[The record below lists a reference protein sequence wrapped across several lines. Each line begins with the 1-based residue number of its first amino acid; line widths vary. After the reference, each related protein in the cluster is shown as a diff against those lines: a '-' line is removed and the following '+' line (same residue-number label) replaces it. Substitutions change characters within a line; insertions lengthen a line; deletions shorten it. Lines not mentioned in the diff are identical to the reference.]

1 MGNAFNARF
10 VSTFTPDRLYRVY
23 IDRGEIFF
31 IRIGGQGGM
40 ALGVASQFGLLGG
53 LVLQGLKKR
62 GNEQLATKTSELD
75 RQHPSSQLSAHKHNF
90 HSAATA
96 IQVSSLEPAALIG
109 SHGEHF
115 GRWKLKLR
123 GSKEMLFQLETL
135 DDMRAASEILPR
147 LGGVHV
153 SNVVWDSAKKKFAK
167 RAA

>member
-96 IQVSSLEPAALIG
+96 IQVSSLAGCGKTRVFPL
-109 SHGEHF
+109 
-115 GRWKLKLR
+115 LN
-123 GSKEMLFQLETL
+123 
-135 DDMRAASEILPR
+135 PR
-147 LGGVHV
+147 
-153 SNVVWDSAKKKFAK
+153 
-167 RAA
+167 